1 MLKEI
6 SVLKG
11 DDMRIGWWLEG
22 EWKMEGWCGWL
33 VGVEGLRG

>member
-22 EWKMEGWCGWL
+22 EWREGVVVCW
-33 VGVEGLRG
+33 